1 MIDTTLA
8 FSRCV
13 GSVPIGGTESTH
25 RPCRRD
31 NARMEFFGHFIG
43 GEEVPSIDGEEMVDI
58 DPYSREPW
66 ARVALGSSA
75 DAERAVAAAREA
87 FDSGVWSGL
96 GFAKRQAILHR
107 MADLLIENIDELAR
121 ADTRDMGKPIGQARH
136 DVERSAWNVRFFA
149 DHARMSAADTY
160 PMDSG
165 HHAYSEFGPAGVVVA
180 ISPWNFPLMLSSW
193 KVAPA
198 LAWGNTVVLKPAEDT
213 PVSATIWARL
223 AAEAGIPAGVFNVVH
238 GYGPDSVGEAL
249 THDQRVDR
257 ITFTGDSS
265 TGKVIAG
272 AAAANLTPVS
282 LELGGKGANIV
293 FDDANMANAV
303 DWAAQAIFR
312 NAGQICLAGSRLYVQ
327 ESIYDEF
334 VRLLTEKAEQMK
346 IGDPQDADT
355 DFGPLA
361 SEEHFTKVSGYF
373 QTLDEDGGRVVTGGV
388 GDGWVVKPTVIVDA
402 PVDARVCREEI
413 FGPVVVVNPF
423 SSEQD
428 VVAMANDSRY
438 GLNAMIFTE
447 NVHRAHRVAR
457 KLNAGTVWV
466 NCFFIRDLRA
476 PFGGVKDSG
485 VGREGGDFSREFFTE
500 PKAVVMQIDG
510 DDGA

>member
-1 MIDTTLA
+1 
-8 FSRCV
+8 
-13 GSVPIGGTESTH
+13 
-25 RPCRRD
+25 
-31 NARMEFFGHFIG
+31 MEFFGHFIG
-43 GEEVPSIDGEEMVDI
+43 GEEVPSIDGEEMLDI
-58 DPYSREPW
+58 DPYSRQPW

-75 DAERAVAAAREA
+75 AAERAVAAAREA

-107 MADLLIENIDELAR
+107 MADLLMENIDELAR

-149 DHARMSAADTY
+149 DHARMSAADAY
-160 PMDSG
+160 PMGSG

-249 THDQRVDR
+249 TRDQRVDR

-312 NAGQICLAGSRLYVQ
+312 TAGQICLAGSRLFVQ
-327 ESIYDEF
+327 ESIYAEV

-373 QTLDEDGGRVVTGGV
+373 QTLAEDGGRVVSGGV
-388 GDGWVVKPTVIVDA
+388 GDLSLIH
-402 PVDARVCREEI
+402 I
-413 FGPVVVVNPF
+413 
-423 SSEQD
+423 
-428 VVAMANDSRY
+428 
-438 GLNAMIFTE
+438 
-447 NVHRAHRVAR
+447 
-457 KLNAGTVWV
+457 
-466 NCFFIRDLRA
+466 
-476 PFGGVKDSG
+476 
-485 VGREGGDFSREFFTE
+485 
-500 PKAVVMQIDG
+500 
-510 DDGA
+510 

>member
-1 MIDTTLA
+1 MIDTSAA

-13 GSVPIGGTESTH
+13 GPVPIGGTESTH
-25 RPCRRD
+25 RPRRRD
-31 NARMEFFGHFIG
+31 NDRMEFFGHFIG
-43 GEEVPSIDGEEMVDI
+43 GEEVPSIDGTQMLDI

-107 MADLLIENIDELAR
+107 MADLLMENIDELAR

-149 DHARMSAADTY
+149 DHARMSAADAY

-223 AAEAGIPAGVFNVVH
+223 AADAGIPAGVFNVVH

-249 THDQRVDR
+249 TRDQRVDR

-346 IGDPQDADT
+346 IGDPQDAET

-402 PVDARVCREEI
+402 PVEARVCREEI
-413 FGPVVVVNPF
+413 FGPVVVVHPF

-428 VVAMANDSRY
+428 VVAMANDSPIEE
-438 GLNAMIFTE
+438 LF
-447 NVHRAHRVAR
+447 
-457 KLNAGTVWV
+457 
-466 NCFFIRDLRA
+466 
-476 PFGGVKDSG
+476 
-485 VGREGGDFSREFFTE
+485 
-500 PKAVVMQIDG
+500 
-510 DDGA
+510 

>member
-1 MIDTTLA
+1 
-8 FSRCV
+8 
-13 GSVPIGGTESTH
+13 
-25 RPCRRD
+25 
-31 NARMEFFGHFIG
+31 MEFFGHFIG
-43 GEEVPSIDGEEMVDI
+43 GEEVPSIDGQEMLDI

-75 DAERAVAAAREA
+75 DAERAVAAARGA
-87 FDSGVWSGL
+87 FDSGAWSGL

-107 MADLLIENIDELAR
+107 MADLLMENIDELAR

-293 FDDANMANAV
+293 FD
-303 DWAAQAIFR
+303 
-312 NAGQICLAGSRLYVQ
+312 
-327 ESIYDEF
+327 
-334 VRLLTEKAEQMK
+334 
-346 IGDPQDADT
+346 
-355 DFGPLA
+355 
-361 SEEHFTKVSGYF
+361 KV
-373 QTLDEDGGRVVTGGV
+373 
-388 GDGWVVKPTVIVDA
+388 
-402 PVDARVCREEI
+402 
-413 FGPVVVVNPF
+413 N
-423 SSEQD
+423 
-428 VVAMANDSRY
+428 
-438 GLNAMIFTE
+438 
-447 NVHRAHRVAR
+447 
-457 KLNAGTVWV
+457 
-466 NCFFIRDLRA
+466 
-476 PFGGVKDSG
+476 
-485 VGREGGDFSREFFTE
+485 
-500 PKAVVMQIDG
+500 
-510 DDGA
+510 

>member
-1 MIDTTLA
+1 
-8 FSRCV
+8 
-13 GSVPIGGTESTH
+13 
-25 RPCRRD
+25 
-31 NARMEFFGHFIG
+31 MEFFGHFIG
-43 GEEVPSIDGEEMVDI
+43 GEEVPSIDGQEMVDI

-87 FDSGVWSGL
+87 FDSGAWSGL

-107 MADLLIENIDELAR
+107 MADLLMENIDELAR

-373 QTLDEDGGRVVTGGV
+373 RTLAEDGGRVVTGGV
-388 GDGWVVKPTVIVDA
+388 GDGWVVKPPSSSTHPSTLGYAAKKSSA
-402 PVDARVCREEI
+402 PLWLCIRFPASRT
-413 FGPVVVVNPF
+413 
-423 SSEQD
+423 SSPWPTTLGT
-428 VVAMANDSRY
+428 DSTR
-438 GLNAMIFTE
+438 
-447 NVHRAHRVAR
+447 
-457 KLNAGTVWV
+457 
-466 NCFFIRDLRA
+466 
-476 PFGGVKDSG
+476 
-485 VGREGGDFSREFFTE
+485 
-500 PKAVVMQIDG
+500 
-510 DDGA
+510 

>member
-1 MIDTTLA
+1 
-8 FSRCV
+8 
-13 GSVPIGGTESTH
+13 
-25 RPCRRD
+25 
-31 NARMEFFGHFIG
+31 MEFFGHFIG
-43 GEEVPSIDGEEMVDI
+43 GEEVPSIDGQEMVDI
-58 DPYSREPW
+58 DPYARAPW

-107 MADLLIENIDELAR
+107 MADLLMENIDELAR

-346 IGDPQDADT
+346 IGDPQDANT

-413 FGPVVVVNPF
+413 FGPVVVVHPF

-447 NVHRAHRVAR
+447 NVNRAHRVAR

>member
-1 MIDTTLA
+1 
-8 FSRCV
+8 
-13 GSVPIGGTESTH
+13 
-25 RPCRRD
+25 
-31 NARMEFFGHFIG
+31 MEFFGHFIG
-43 GEEVPSIDGEEMVDI
+43 GEEVPSIDGEEMLDI

-96 GFAKRQAILHR
+96 GFAKRQVILHR
-107 MADLLIENIDELAR
+107 MADLLMENIDELAR

-165 HHAYSEFGPAGVVVA
+165 HHAYSDFGPAGVVVA

-213 PVSATIWARL
+213 PVSATMWARL
-223 AAEAGIPAGVFNVVH
+223 AAEAGIPAGVLNVVH
-238 GYGPDSVGEAL
+238 GYGPNSVGEAL

-257 ITFTGDSS
+257 ITFTGDST

-293 FDDANMANAV
+293 FDDADVDAAV
-303 DWAAQAIFR
+303 EGAMVAKYR
-312 NAGQICLAGSRLYVQ
+312 NAGQTCVCANRFYVQ
-327 ESIYDEF
+327 RGIYDAF
-334 VRLLTEKAEQMK
+334 AAKLADAVRALRVGNGTEPGVQQGPLIHMRAMDKVQQHL
-346 IGDPQDADT
+346 DDAVRQGARVLVGGKPHALSAQGGAFFEPTVVVDAKPGMLVAHEET
-355 DFGPLA
+355 FGPLA
-361 SEEHFTKVSGYF
+361 ALIPFDTE
-373 QTLDEDGGRVVTGGV
+373 DE
-388 GDGWVVKPTVIVDA
+388 A
-402 PVDARVCREEI
+402 
-413 FGPVVVVNPF
+413 
-423 SSEQD
+423 
-428 VVAMANDSRY
+428 VAAANDTEF
-438 GLNAMIFTE
+438 GLAAYFYT
-447 NVHRAHRVAR
+447 
-457 KLNAGTVWV
+457 
-466 NCFFIRDLRA
+466 RDLGRAWRVSDALESGMVGVNTGLISTAEA
-476 PFGGVKDSG
+476 PFGGVKQSG
-485 VGREGGDFSREFFTE
+485 LGREGSKYG
-500 PKAVVMQIDG
+500 IDEYLEIKYINMAG
-510 DDGA
+510 L